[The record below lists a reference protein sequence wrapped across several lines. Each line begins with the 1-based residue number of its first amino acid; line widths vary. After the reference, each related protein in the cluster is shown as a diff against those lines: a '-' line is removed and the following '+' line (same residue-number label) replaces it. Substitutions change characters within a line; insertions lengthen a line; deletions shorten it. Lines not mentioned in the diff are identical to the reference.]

1 MKQLSVLLFMVFL
14 TWQSM
19 FAQDRSFGTLPMVQ
33 KPDVGIRSTARVEET
48 EDSVAL
54 SIYNKLVAA
63 RGDYRFPVPK
73 LSIKNQERS
82 VAWMDYDKLEI
93 TLEAKA
99 LEVCKPYGDAAIAFL
114 LGHEL
119 THYYEKHAWR
129 RGFVADNRDL
139 KIGMVLND
147 IADDAANETE
157 ADYLGG
163 FLAYSAGYGLF
174 DKGDEVIKKLYDAYQ
189 LPPDIDGY
197 PSLMDRQALAKRT
210 TEKLEEL
217 VEAFE
222 MASLLTAIDRY
233 SEAYAYYRHVLMA
246 YQSREIYNNLG
257 VTAVLDA
264 MQYMKESEKKFKLP
278 LELDLE
284 SSGTRGSGM
293 ATDVAAK
300 LRQAIL
306 HFDAAISL
314 DPNYAPAYLN
324 KACAYTLLGDTTK
337 ARFYAD
343 IEARAAATF
352 SKLPKTQQDVDI
364 LLAILEA
371 QAGNAA
377 QAKKMF
383 MKAAYEGSALAA
395 ANLRIL
401 EPVQEA
407 EISRSAGGISAAE
420 RIDGLT
426 MAKIKSNIQI
436 DDQKTRDLGSGMRFH
451 QNPAIGTQS
460 KLFVNEN
467 AGAEEYVLIQMTN
480 PGYAGKTALNIQI
493 GSKRAAIIEAYGE
506 PRRTIETPR
515 GEILVYPKMLFILG
529 GDGKV
534 ARWANYDVLPM

>member
-1 MKQLSVLLFMVFL
+1 MKHLYFVFL
-14 TWQSM
+14 FISM
-19 FAQDRSFGTLPMVQ
+19 SFQLVFAQDRSFGTLPMVQ
-33 KPDVGIRSTARVEET
+33 KSDVRISPSARVVET
-48 EDSVAL
+48 EDSVVL
-54 SIYNKLVAA
+54 GIYNKLVAA
-63 RGDYRFPVPK
+63 RGDYRFPVPTF
-73 LSIKNQERS
+73 SIKNQERS

-93 TLEAKA
+93 TLETKA
-99 LEVCKPYGDAAIAFL
+99 IEVCKPYGDAAIAFL

-139 KIGMVLND
+139 KISMVLNELV
-147 IADDAANETE
+147 DDAANETE

-189 LPPDIDGY
+189 LPADIPGY
-197 PSLMDRQALAKRT
+197 PSLLDRQALSKRT
-210 TEKLEEL
+210 AEKLEEL
-217 VEAFE
+217 VEAFV

-233 SEAYAYYRHVLMA
+233 SEAYAYYRHVLMV

-264 MQYMKESEKKFKLP
+264 MQYMKESEKKFRLP

-343 IEARAAATF
+343 VEARNAAAV

-364 LLAILEA
+364 LLGILEA
-371 QAGNAA
+371 QAGNTTL
-377 QAKKMF
+377 AKNIF
-383 MKAAYEGSALAA
+383 MKAGLEGSALAA
-395 ANLRIL
+395 TNLQIL
-401 EPVQEA
+401 EPTLVA
-407 EISRSAGGISAAE
+407 GTTRTSGGIPVTE

-426 MAKIKSNIQI
+426 MAKIKSNIQV
-436 DDQKTRDLGSGMRFH
+436 DDQKTRDLGSGIRFH
-451 QNPAIGTQS
+451 QNPAIGAQS

-467 AGAEEYVLIQMTN
+467 GGAEEYVLIQMTN
-480 PGYAGKTALNIQI
+480 PGYSGKTALNIQV

-529 GDGKV
+529 GEGNV
-534 ARWANYDVLPM
+534 ERWANYDVLPM

>member
-163 FLAYSAGYGLF
+163 LLAYSAGYGLF

>member
-93 TLEAKA
+93 TLEEKA

-139 KIGMVLND
+139 KIGMVLNE

-189 LPPDIDGY
+189 LPPDIAGY
-197 PSLMDRQALAKRT
+197 PSLLDRQALAKRT

-233 SEAYAYYRHVLMA
+233 SEAYAYYRYVLMA

-343 IEARAAATF
+343 IEARAAATV

-401 EPVQEA
+401 EPVQET
-407 EISRSAGGISAAE
+407 EISRSSGGISAAE

-426 MAKIKSNIQI
+426 MAKIKSNIQV
-436 DDQKTRDLGSGMRFH
+436 DDQKTKDLGAGMRFH
-451 QNPAIGTQS
+451 QNPALGAQS

-467 AGAEEYVLIQMTN
+467 SGAEEYVLIQITN
-480 PGYAGKTALNIQI
+480 PGYAGKTALNIQM